1 MSQEQG
7 VNISQLSQVDLQFLE
22 QAFAKQQQEANEAM
36 SKLQQQLQSVQL
48 EATRQVNALQQ
59 QLLAQQ
65 AAASGVNTQPVTSPV
80 TTNIELSRGIKLPTL
95 DTFAGEKDEDLS
107 AFLFQL
113 QEHLDISGITDD
125 TLKIRV
131 AGMALRGVA
140 KTWYAYVRNSLTPEH
155 EKVKTFADF
164 LTGLKAH
171 FTPMD
176 PIKIARDELA
186 ELKQTKTVR
195 EYTAAFRKLNLRIP
209 GLSEDERLDRYIR
222 GLKPKTRRELEIRE
236 PETFEAA
243 TRLAEKLD
251 VVFERAYTPDNRD
264 KHQYQPTGTLDNT
277 NHNYLSDPMILGAI
291 QERKKGSLTQ
301 EDEDGLDL

>member
-1 MSQEQG
+1 MEQG
-7 VNISQLSQVDLQFLE
+7 PPLTVPQLSPSDLQYVE
-22 QAFAKQQQEANEAM
+22 QAFTKQQQVANEAM
-36 SKLQQQLQSVQL
+36 SKLQQQLLSVQL

-65 AAASGVNTQPVTSPV
+65 AVASGVNTQDAPSPL
-80 TTNIELSRGIKLPTL
+80 TTNIELPRGIKLPTL

-140 KTWYAYVRNSLTPEH
+140 KTWYAYVRNPLTPEH

-164 LTGLKAH
+164 LLGLKAH

-176 PIKIARDELA
+176 PIKLARDELA

-195 EYTAAFRKLNLRIP
+195 EYTAAFR
-209 GLSEDERLDRYIR
+209 
-222 GLKPKTRRELEIRE
+222 
-236 PETFEAA
+236 
-243 TRLAEKLD
+243 
-251 VVFERAYTPDNRD
+251 
-264 KHQYQPTGTLDNT
+264 
-277 NHNYLSDPMILGAI
+277 
-291 QERKKGSLTQ
+291 
-301 EDEDGLDL
+301 